1 MSIQQMKKELLELK
15 KAAAIENKQSEDY
28 RLKNMTDDELQAE
41 IDKELHNMGFQSE
54 DEFYGAAKEYFA
66 EHGLKTDF
74 YSDYGVYDYLFEQP
88 EEVVT
93 DFILTN
99 GNMGVPE

>member
-1 MSIQQMKKELLELK
+1 MSIQTLKKELLELK

-28 RLKNMTDDELQAE
+28 RIQNMTDDELRAE
-41 IDKELHNMGFQSE
+41 INLELHKLGFKSQADFIE
-54 DEFYGAAKEYFA
+54 AAKEYFA

-88 EEVVT
+88 GEVVT
-93 DFILTN
+93 DFILT
-99 GNMGVPE
+99 MGAHQ